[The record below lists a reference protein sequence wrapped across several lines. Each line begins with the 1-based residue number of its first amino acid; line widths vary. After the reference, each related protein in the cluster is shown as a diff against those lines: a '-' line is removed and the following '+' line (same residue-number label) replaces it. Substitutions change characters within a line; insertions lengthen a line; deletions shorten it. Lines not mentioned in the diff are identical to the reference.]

1 MLFFPMPFEKYAL
14 LVNLVTISLVVQ
26 LKLTKSLKQPHSLYI
41 LHVNAL
47 ECSHQMIFPTKHI
60 LVILPFKEF
69 WLQKY
74 NQSLYNKH
82 IGRINQAPIGSLL
95 AGYPSFPIQTKS
107 PSRKSISNIAKGTC
121 GRYQY
126 IYNEIQ
132 RMDYEGQLCGRPPLC
147 CESLRT
153 MSHHLSIADFD
164 WGNIWTPLDF

>member
-1 MLFFPMPFEKYAL
+1 MLFFPNHLRNMLYFTL
-14 LVNLVTISLVVQ
+14 FVNLVAISLVVQ
-26 LKLTKSLKQPHSLYI
+26 LKFTKSLKQPHSLYF
-41 LHVNAL
+41 LDVNAL
-47 ECSHQMIFPTKHI
+47 ECSHQVIFPTKHI
-60 LVILPFKEF
+60 LVILPF

-74 NQSLYNKH
+74 NQSLYSKH

-95 AGYPSFPIQTKS
+95 AEYPSFPIQTKS

-132 RMDYEGQLCGRPPLC
+132 RIDYEGQLCGRSPLC

-153 MSHHLSIADFD
+153 MSHHL
-164 WGNIWTPLDF
+164 